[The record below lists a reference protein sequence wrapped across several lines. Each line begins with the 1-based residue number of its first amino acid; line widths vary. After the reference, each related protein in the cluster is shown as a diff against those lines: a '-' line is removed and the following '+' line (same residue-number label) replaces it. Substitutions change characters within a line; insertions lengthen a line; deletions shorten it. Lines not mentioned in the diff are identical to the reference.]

1 MRLTG
6 AVVLVTGASSGIGAA
21 VVRRLARDGSHV
33 VAAGRDAARLDRLAS
48 ETGATTLLTDLSRP
62 HAGRELAERAL
73 ARHARVDVLVNNA
86 GLGWA
91 GPFGGMADP
100 LADELLAVNLRA
112 PIELTRALLPS
123 MCHRGGHLVFVGSI
137 AGRLG
142 VDGEAVYAATKAGLD
157 AFAQSLRLELASRH
171 VAVSMVVP
179 GVVDTPFFARRGQP
193 YRRRIPR
200 PLAPERVAD
209 ALADAILR
217 DRAEVYVPGWLRLPV
232 AVRGVLPAVYRRLAS
247 RFG

>member
-21 VVRRLARDGSHV
+21 VVRRLAGAGSQV
-33 VAAGRDAARLDRLAS
+33 VAAGRDADRLARLAA
-48 ETGATTLLTDLSRP
+48 ETGATTIVSDLGRP
-62 HAGRELAERAL
+62 HAGRELAEQAL
-73 ARHARVDVLVNNA
+73 ARHTRVDVLVNNA
-86 GLGWA
+86 GVGWA
-91 GPFGGMADP
+91 GPFGGMADA

-112 PIELTRALLPS
+112 PIELTRALLPG

-142 VDGEAVYAATKAGLD
+142 VNGESVYAATKAGLD
-157 AFAQSLRLELASRH
+157 TFAQSLRMELAGRR
-171 VAVSMVVP
+171 VGVSTVVP
-179 GVVDTPFFARRGQP
+179 GVVDTPFFVRRGQP
-193 YRRRIPR
+193 YRRRR
-200 PLAPERVAD
+200 PCPVPPERVAD
-209 ALADAILR
+209 ALVDAIVR

-232 AVRGVLPAVYRRLAS
+232 AVRGLLPGLYRRLAT